1 MLAVACRGNMRLLI
15 TGSHGQVA
23 RAFIDVAP
31 AAADIEA
38 CAIGRPG
45 LDICNS
51 PTIERALSDIKPDVV
66 INTAAYTAVDDAEG
80 DDERA
85 TALNRDGAG
94 MLAAAAAKR
103 GTPIIQL
110 STDYVFDGSKRAP
123 YVENDATGP
132 TSVYGRTKLE
142 GEQAVAAANPKHII
156 IRTAW
161 VYSPFGKNFVKTI
174 LTHAGKGTDLK
185 VVDDQIGSPTYA
197 PHLVE
202 AIMGVARKIAGS
214 KGNNIDWGVYHGAGA
229 GYASWYEV
237 AREILAQSQSHGG
250 PTTSL
255 SPIGTDGYPTR
266 AKRPANSRLDCSKLA
281 AAFGVT
287 QPDWREGVRL
297 CVTRLLDK

>member
-1 MLAVACRGNMRLLI
+1 MRLLI

-31 AAADIEA
+31 AAPDIEA

-80 DDERA
+80 EAERA
-85 TALNRDGAG
+85 MALNRDGAA

-103 GTPIIQL
+103 GTPIIHL
-110 STDYVFDGSKRAP
+110 STDYVFDGTKPAP
-123 YVENDATGP
+123 YVEDDATAP
-132 TSVYGRTKLE
+132 TSVYGATKLA
-142 GEQAVAAANPKHII
+142 GEHAVAAANPKHII
-156 IRTAW
+156 LRTAW

-185 VVDDQIGSPTYA
+185 VVNDQIGSPTYA

-202 AIMGVARKIAGS
+202 AILGIARKLATPGGAAAGP
-214 KGNNIDWGVYHGAGA
+214 WGIYHAAG
-229 GYASWYEV
+229 GGEASWYEV
-237 AREILAQSQSHGG
+237 AREILSRSAELGG

-255 SPIGTDGYPTR
+255 SAIGTDGYPTR
-266 AKRPANSRLDCSKLA
+266 AARPKNSRLDCSKLERVFA
-281 AAFGVT
+281 IT
-287 QPDWREGVRL
+287 QPDWRSGVNL
-297 CVTRLLDK
+297 CVARLLTPEA